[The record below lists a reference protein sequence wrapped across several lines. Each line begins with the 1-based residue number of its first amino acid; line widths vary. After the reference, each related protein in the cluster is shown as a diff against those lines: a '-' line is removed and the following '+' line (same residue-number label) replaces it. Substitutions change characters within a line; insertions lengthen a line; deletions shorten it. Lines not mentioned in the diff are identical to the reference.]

1 MCVPALSGVVLFGQV
16 CLGWVVVSGVGR
28 LIWVLSVCWVGGVI
42 GVIGSVVVAIA
53 VVKCGAWGVGGAAVV
68 VSGGSVVSV
77 SVG

>member
-1 MCVPALSGVVLFGQV
+1 MFGQMR
-16 CLGWVVVSGVGR
+16 LGWAVIGGVGR
-28 LIWVLSVCWVGGVI
+28 LVLGFSVGWVGGVI